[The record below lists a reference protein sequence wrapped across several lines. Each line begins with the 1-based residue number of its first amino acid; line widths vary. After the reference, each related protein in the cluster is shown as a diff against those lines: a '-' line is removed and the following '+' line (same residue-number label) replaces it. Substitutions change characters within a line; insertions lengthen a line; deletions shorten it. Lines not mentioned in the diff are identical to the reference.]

1 MADRIELTGL
11 QCYGYHGVLPHEREH
26 GQTFTVDITCWAE
39 LAPAAQGDDLTH
51 TINYAELAEM
61 AAGVVEGEPRQL
73 IETVAADIAE
83 RAMADYDLLHAV
95 EVTVHKPHA
104 PIPRTFADVAVVARR
119 SRKRAAGANAPTA
132 RIADAPTPR
141 HGGAPTARESGAR
154 AEAPTK
160 AGE

>member
-39 LAPAAQGDDLTH
+39 LAPAAQGDDLTQ

-104 PIPRTFADVAVVARR
+104 PIPRTFPGT
-119 SRKRAAGANAPTA
+119 AGANAPTA